1 MVDESRY
8 AADGKL
14 FVEFY
19 RKPVL
24 QPGKS
29 RDEGRAVYEE
39 VDYIRIYVPGDK
51 SSVIERPVNV
61 MDAERFADRYKKWQ
75 AGQEEAVIGTPLS
88 ALPGM
93 SPAKVEEYKFFKIV
107 TVEQLAEANDN
118 LGQKFMSY
126 HADKNRA
133 KNFIEVAKNN
143 APVEQMR
150 TELEKRDAEIENL
163 RSMVEAL
170 QANVAT
176 KKRAVAAEPQTAE

>member
-1 MVDESRY
+1 
-8 AADGKL
+8 
-14 FVEFY
+14 
-19 RKPVL
+19 
-24 QPGKS
+24 
-29 RDEGRAVYEE
+29 
-39 VDYIRIYVPGDK
+39 
-51 SSVIERPVNV
+51 
-61 MDAERFADRYKKWQ
+61 
-75 AGQEEAVIGTPLS
+75 
-88 ALPGM
+88 
-93 SPAKVEEYKFFKIV
+93 
-107 TVEQLAEANDN
+107 VEQLAEATDN